1 MQNLILQPGIRQKI
15 EKRVDKILRDLG
27 NPEPPL
33 RLEEVRE
40 LLRLHVGFYQTDDDG
55 LMQRA
60 VHNLVMAGKQILA
73 RPSILLDVIRKR
85 GIKALVVPD
94 RKRILIDET
103 LHKAKHR
110 WAEGHET
117 IHTVLEWHEPILHG
131 DSEVTMKQACL
142 DKVEAEAN
150 YGAGQL
156 LFLRERFTDEALS
169 SAPTVGLVKSLATT
183 FKNTNASTLWRLV
196 ETAGR
201 EKPMLGVMHYHPAP
215 RFPSSSNDP
224 ANPCRHFIRSDSF
237 GSMFSATAELA
248 VFECIKSYIRPMS
261 GGPVGSAMVV
271 LTDDNGDEHEFSF
284 ETFNFRHECLTL
296 AVHQAKRS
304 KVVFTARALT
314 KP

>member
-1 MQNLILQPGIRQKI
+1 MQNLILQPAVRQKI
-15 EKRVDKILRDLG
+15 DKRVDKILRDLS

-60 VHNLVMAGKQILA
+60 IHNLVMAGKQILA
-73 RPSILLDVIRKR
+73 RPSILLDVVRKR

-117 IHTVLEWHEPILHG
+117 IHTILEWHEPVLHG
-131 DSEVTMKQACL
+131 DNEVTMKQACL

-156 LFLRERFTDEALS
+156 LFLRERFVTEALDS
-169 SAPTVGLVKSLATT
+169 PPSIQLIRSLAKTY
-183 FKNTNASTLWRLV
+183 KNTHASTLWRLV
-196 ETAGR
+196 ETVGR
-201 EKPMLGVMHYHPAP
+201 ECPMLGVMHYHPAP
-215 RFPSSSNDP
+215 RFASDKHDP
-224 ANPCRHFIRSDSF
+224 ANPCRHFIRSDAF
-237 GSMFSATAELA
+237 AARFSATEELA
-248 VFECIKSYIRPMS
+248 VFESIKRYIEPKKA
-261 GGPVGSAMVV
+261 GPVGETEVI
-271 LTDDNGDEHEFSF
+271 LTDDNGDENVFAF
-284 ETFNFRHECLTL
+284 ETFNTGYECLTL
-296 AVHQAKRS
+296 AVHLRKREA
-304 KVVFTARALT
+304 VLT
-314 KP
+314 VGSIG

>member
-15 EKRVDKILRDLG
+15 DKRVDKILRDLG

-33 RLEEVRE
+33 RLEDVRE
-40 LLRLHVGFYQTDDDG
+40 LLRLHVGFFQTDDDG

-60 VHNLVMAGKQILA
+60 IHNLVMAGKQILA
-73 RPSILLDVIRKR
+73 RPSILLDVVRKR

-131 DSEVTMKQACL
+131 DSEVTMKQSCL

-156 LFLRERFTDEALS
+156 LFLRDRFTAEAMS
-169 SAPTVGLVKSLATT
+169 SVPTVELVKSLAKS
-183 FKNTNASTLWRLV
+183 FNNTKASTLWRLV
-196 ETAGR
+196 ETVGR
-201 EKPMLGVMHYHPAP
+201 ECPILGVMHYHPAP
-215 RFPSSSNDP
+215 RFASDKNDP
-224 ANPCRHFIRSDSF
+224 ANPCRHFIRSDAF
-237 GSMFSATAELA
+237 ASMFSATTELA
-248 VFECIKSYIRPMS
+248 VFESIKSYIEPKQ
-261 GGPVGSAMVV
+261 GGPVGTDIVI
-271 LTDDNGDEHEFSF
+271 LTDDNGDDHDFSF

-296 AVHQAKRS
+296 AVHLRKRPAI
-304 KVVFTARALT
+304 VTVG
-314 KP
+314 